1 MIAERIEF
9 QERELSDTQLLNKW
23 PQEFDAL
30 NTRLQLV
37 SAVSELVDVLRS
49 ANLRRGE
56 SWRRVHLNEIQF
68 KVWEEKWHQ
77 LKYQTLFKALEWRKA
92 GNPNILV
99 GYFLSRRRQD
109 VQHGMDEKITFKFIL
124 GGKSY
129 RTETSINNLIRTLP
143 ADQLIQLI
151 GAFDPISRPH
161 HKPPYFNDLT

>member
-56 SWRRVHLNEIQF
+56 S
-68 KVWEEKWHQ
+68 
-77 LKYQTLFKALEWRKA
+77 
-92 GNPNILV
+92 
-99 GYFLSRRRQD
+99 
-109 VQHGMDEKITFKFIL
+109 
-124 GGKSY
+124 
-129 RTETSINNLIRTLP
+129 
-143 ADQLIQLI
+143 
-151 GAFDPISRPH
+151 
-161 HKPPYFNDLT
+161 